1 MARKAELV
9 ALLLSDAAALFLAY
23 LAFLAARAQWAW
35 LEAATEPSAFALPSV
50 GLLAAFW
57 FVLFL
62 FAGMYRPRHAASRFD
77 EFVTLVKVITAGT
90 LLLYFL
96 VFIERLDV
104 LAARRSI
111 FVYWACVLGSVA
123 LGRLVV
129 RSVQKALVLRGYG
142 LHKAVIVG
150 WSDQVEALHR
160 EVARYP
166 AAGLE
171 IVGAVRL
178 QAQPEAELS
187 VARLGPP
194 GAPPI
199 EALLPIG
206 SDAPD
211 GDAPPAPSGD
221 GLPAFDDNGHATSA
235 HAIAALPEL
244 IDRLGV
250 QDVLIALGPDDHP
263 YLDEVLRVC
272 DGKPVSLK
280 LVPDFYTVIG
290 GMARTEHIYGLPLI
304 EVLPE
309 PLQAWEKHTKRLV
322 DLAAS
327 ALVLLA
333 GLPLWL
339 LLALLVRLSSP
350 GPVIY
355 RQTRAGRHGR
365 PFTMYKFRTM
375 EDDAE
380 RETGPVWAQRGDPR
394 HTPIGRW
401 LRAYRLDEVPQFWN
415 VLKGEMS
422 LVGPR
427 PERPFFVE
435 RLSREIPLYS
445 RRHRVQP
452 GITGLAQVKWH
463 YDQDLEDVRQKL
475 KYDLF
480 YIENMSL
487 RMDFQILF
495 QTIRTT
501 LTRRGH

>member
-9 ALLLSDAAALFLAY
+9 ALLVSDAAALFLAY
-23 LAFLAARAQWAW
+23 LTFQAARTQWAW
-35 LEAATEPSAFALPSV
+35 LEAATDPSAFALPSV
-50 GLLAAFW
+50 GLLGAFW

-62 FAGMYRPRHAASRFD
+62 FAGMYRERHAGSRFD
-77 EFVTLVKVITAGT
+77 EFVTLVKVVTVGT

-111 FVYWACVLGSVA
+111 VVYWGCVLGTVA

-129 RSVQKALVLRGYG
+129 RSAQKALILRGYG

-150 WSDQVEALHR
+150 WSDQVEALYR

-178 QAQPEAELS
+178 QAQPEAELA
-187 VARLGPP
+187 VAGAAAASGNGPRAFLP
-194 GAPPI
+194 LRDAAGGDSPPV
-199 EALLPIG
+199 
-206 SDAPD
+206 S
-211 GDAPPAPSGD
+211 SGD
-221 GLPAFDDNGHATSA
+221 GLPSFDHNGLATSV
-235 HAIAALPEL
+235 HAIAALPDL

-250 QDVLIALGPDDHP
+250 QDVLIALGPDDHL

-272 DGKPVSLK
+272 DGRPVALK

-309 PLQAWEKHTKRLV
+309 PIPAWEKHTKRLIDIAV
-322 DLAAS
+322 SAAV
-327 ALVLLA
+327 LVA
-333 GLPLWL
+333 GMPLWL
-339 LLALLVRLSSP
+339 LLGALVKLTSP
-350 GPVIY
+350 GPAIY
-355 RQTRAGRHGR
+355 RQTRAGRHGK

-375 EDDAE
+375 EDNAE
-380 RETGPVWAQRGDPR
+380 RETGPVWAQKGDPR
-394 HTPIGRW
+394 YTPLGRW
-401 LRAYRLDEVPQFWN
+401 LRAYRLDEVPQLWN

-445 RRHRVQP
+445 RRQRVQP
-452 GITGLAQVKWH
+452 GITGLAQVKWR

-487 RMDFQILF
+487 RMDFQILL
-495 QTIRTT
+495 QTIKTA
-501 LTRRGH
+501 LTRQGH